1 MNRKRL
7 GIYLTDHLA
16 GATVGRELASRSL
29 GSNRGTAYGG
39 FLEDL
44 LEDIEKDRQA
54 LEDLM
59 ERLGIDKDP
68 VKVVFAWAGEKVGRL
83 KMNGQLRGYSPLS
96 RLEELEGL
104 ALGVWG
110 KLALWEALREL
121 ADRDP
126 ILREVDLERLIQRAE
141 SQVAGLQEQR
151 RLAARE
157 ALDEG

>member
-7 GIYLTDHLA
+7 GIYLNDHLA

-59 ERLGIDKDP
+59 ERLGIGKDP

-151 RLAARE
+151 RLAALE

>member
-1 MNRKRL
+1 VNRKRL
-7 GIYLTDHLA
+7 GIYLNDHLA

-39 FLEDL
+39 FLEEL
-44 LEDIEKDRQA
+44 LRDIEEDRQA

-59 ERLGIDKDP
+59 ARLGIGKDP
-68 VKVVFAWAGEKVGRL
+68 IKVTLAWAGEKVGRL
-83 KMNGQLRGYSPLS
+83 KTNGQLLGYSPLS

-104 ALGVWG
+104 ALGVLG

-126 ILREVDLERLIQRAE
+126 ILGEVDLERLFERAE
-141 SQVAGLQEQR
+141 SQVARLREQR
-151 RLAARE
+151 RLAALE
-157 ALDEG
+157 AFDGA